1 MTADPRLSLRDVRK
15 SYGDARDREQL
26 LALDGI
32 SLDVAAR
39 EFLVIVGPSGCG
51 KGRAVADRSGVGV
64 TAVPFPFQIRRA
76 GVLEPKAFCRG
87 AVLRGHFGTA
97 AQYRAWSK

>member
-1 MTADPRLSLRDVRK
+1 MTTDPRLSLRNVRK
-15 SYGDARDREQL
+15 GYGDARDREQL

-51 KGRAVADRSGVGV
+51 MS
-64 TAVPFPFQIRRA
+64 P
-76 GVLEPKAFCRG
+76 
-87 AVLRGHFGTA
+87 
-97 AQYRAWSK
+97 